1 VKGLDTNVLAR
12 YLTEDD
18 PVQAR
23 RAAAWINTTVA
34 RGERCYISPIVL
46 CELAWVLRG
55 AYRISKPD
63 LLLTFDRLLATT
75 QFVIG
80 EKDVVRAA
88 VEAYRTGQADFADY
102 VIGLSHRE
110 AGCDRTA
117 TFDRRLRGVTPFQ
130 VL

>member
-1 VKGLDTNVLAR
+1 MKGLDTNVLAR

-23 RAAAWINTTVA
+23 RAAAWITTTVA
-34 RGERCYISPIVL
+34 RGDRCFISPVVL
-46 CELAWVLRG
+46 CELAWVLRT
-55 AYRISKPD
+55 AYRISKAD
-63 LLLTFDRLLATT
+63 LLLTLDRLLATT

-88 VEAYRTGQADFADY
+88 VEAYRAGQADFADY
-102 VIGLSHRE
+102 VIGVTHRE

-117 TFDRRLRGVTPFQ
+117 TFDRRLRGLAAFQ
-130 VL
+130 LL